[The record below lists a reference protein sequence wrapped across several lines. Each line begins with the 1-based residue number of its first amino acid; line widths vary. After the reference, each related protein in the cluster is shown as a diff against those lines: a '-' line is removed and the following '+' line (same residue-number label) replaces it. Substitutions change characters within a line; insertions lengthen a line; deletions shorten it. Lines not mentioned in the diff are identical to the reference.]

1 MRRTHLFFR
10 TTRILLKAILA
21 TTIALTL
28 PGQVLLADTTAS
40 ERCILG
46 FLETG
51 DDSLTLGEM
60 RARCAEQESTQTE
73 DTSGI
78 ESRLSAEREAA
89 ARPFSI
95 LAHKPNYIL
104 FAAYNFEGW
113 DSSLQQIA
121 SNDPLYENDDYEMQ
135 FQFSFKVPLAV
146 DLFGGRMDI
155 FGAYTNRSFWQMYNR
170 ENSEPFRETNHEPE
184 LWVRFRN
191 DWRIFGFTNV
201 INSFGWVHQ
210 SNGQT
215 EPQSRSWNRLY
226 ANFIFEKNDLVLSFK
241 PWVWVSRDKDTSDNP
256 DITDFMG
263 HGEFRAAWQRNRHVY
278 SLMLR
283 NQLESG
289 FDEGAVEVGWSFPIL
304 DYPFLKGYL
313 QYFYG
318 YGESLIDYDQ
328 KVNRIGLGISVTD
341 WLD

>member
-1 MRRTHLFFR
+1 MWV
-10 TTRILLKAILA
+10 LLQTILA
-21 TTIALTL
+21 VGALAL
-28 PGQVLLADTTAS
+28 HGQVLLADTTAG
-40 ERCILG
+40 ECCILG

-60 RARCAEQESTQTE
+60 RVRCAEPGPTHARKM
-73 DTSGI
+73 SGA
-78 ESRLSAEREAA
+78 ESRLVAEREAA

-104 FAAYNFEGW
+104 FGAYNFEGW
-113 DSSLQQIA
+113 DSSLHQIA
-121 SNDPLYENDDYEMQ
+121 NKDPLYDNDDYEMQ

-155 FGAYTNRSFWQMYNR
+155 YGAYTNRSFWQIYNR

-184 LWVRFRN
+184 LWMRFRN

-215 EPQSRSWNRLY
+215 EPLSRSWNRLY
-226 ANFIFEKNDLVLSFK
+226 ANFIFEKNDLVLGFQ
-241 PWVWVSRDKDTSDNP
+241 PWVWVSKDRDTSDNP

-263 HGEFRAAWQRNRHVY
+263 HGEFRAAWQSNRHVY

-289 FDEGAVEVGWSFPIL
+289 FDEGAVEAGWSFPIFN
-304 DYPFLKGYL
+304 YPFLKGYL

-318 YGESLIDYDQ
+318 YGESLIDYDK